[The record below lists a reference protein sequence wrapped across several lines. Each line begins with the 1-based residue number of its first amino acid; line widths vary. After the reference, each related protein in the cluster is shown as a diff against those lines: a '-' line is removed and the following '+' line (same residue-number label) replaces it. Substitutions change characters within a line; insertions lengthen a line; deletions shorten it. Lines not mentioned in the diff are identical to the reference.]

1 MESRDQEHQLGCYFE
16 CVSTTPKTMPL
27 NGGQCLHHSAG
38 TRHFDEHLRQLAPL
52 ASFKTSQPSC
62 ISSSSHNS
70 VHDVSEISQM
80 KMSRPGQ

>member
-52 ASFKTSQPSC
+52 ASFRR
-62 ISSSSHNS
+62 
-70 VHDVSEISQM
+70 VSPRAFRAVATIQFTTHP
-80 KMSRPGQ
+80 K